1 MSPEASSDTLKSRP
15 QTSSH
20 AGNVD
25 RLLDITRDL
34 ALEMHPHKAGAL
46 DVTLDSTL
54 ESDIG
59 LDSLGRVELLLRLEK
74 GFAVH
79 LPEQLLA
86 NAETPR
92 DLLRGIEAG
101 VQAPVEDA
109 PSGTRA
115 EVRIDGLER
124 SSALPLGA
132 VTLVDVLEWHVLT
145 HPDRPHIVF
154 LDEDDREHEV
164 TYLELRS
171 RAREV
176 AQGLRQRGVASGEA
190 VAIMLPTCVEFFE
203 AFFGILIA
211 GAVPVP
217 IYPPARLSQ
226 LEDHLRRQAGILAN
240 ARVKVLVTVPQ
251 AKPLARFLKAKV
263 AELGHVETVADLRE
277 VVPEDTAWPVL
288 KTNDIA
294 FLQYTSGSTGNP
306 KGVMLSHANLLANVR
321 AMGQALQ
328 ADSTDVFV
336 SWLPLYHDMGL
347 IGAWMGSLYHAI
359 KLVVM
364 SPLTFLARPE
374 KWLWAIH
381 RYRGSISAAPNF
393 AYELCQKRIK
403 DVDIEGL
410 DLSSWRVAANGAEPV
425 IPGTMRAFAERFG
438 GCGFEYEAMK
448 PVYGLAESSVGL
460 AFPPMGRE
468 PPVDRVRRDRFTRGG
483 EAVLCDES
491 DDNALEFVACGQ
503 PLPGHEMRVV
513 DDAGREL
520 PDRREGRLQFRGPS
534 STGGYFRNA
543 EATGALFDG
552 DWLDTGDFA
561 YLVNGDVYLTGRA
574 KDIII
579 KAGRNIY
586 PQEIERAVGDI
597 EGVRTGCVA
606 VFGSTDKASGTE
618 RLVVMAETREQE
630 PEARAELRQRIEQV
644 AGDILGEPP
653 DDVAL
658 VEPQAVLKT
667 SSGKIRR
674 DANRVAYE
682 TGAVSPARRAVWMQ
696 IARLGLSSIGPELRR
711 IVRTVGEYLYA
722 GWWWLVVATT
732 VGVVWPLVTLIPAR
746 RFGQFMVKA
755 ASKWILF
762 AATTP
767 PKITGLEH
775 LAPGPKVIVVNHSSY
790 IDPLLGFAAL
800 PGDVA
805 FAAKGELRKSFL
817 TRYFVAHVGALFVE
831 RFDTQRSVEDS
842 SRLLD
847 ALRAGRTVGVFPEG
861 TFVRMPGLLPFRMG
875 AFSVAAEARVPVV
888 PVVLKGSRAMLRE
901 GSWFP
906 RRATLSVTICAPIS
920 SAGPLLSSGG
930 NDWSAAISLRDN
942 VRQAMLAASGEPDL
956 AFETGRVTRL
966 RE

>member
-1 MSPEASSDTLKSRP
+1 
-15 QTSSH
+15 
-20 AGNVD
+20 
-25 RLLDITRDL
+25 
-34 ALEMHPHKAGAL
+34 
-46 DVTLDSTL
+46 
-54 ESDIG
+54 
-59 LDSLGRVELLLRLEK
+59 
-74 GFAVH
+74 
-79 LPEQLLA
+79 
-86 NAETPR
+86 
-92 DLLRGIEAG
+92 
-101 VQAPVEDA
+101 
-109 PSGTRA
+109 
-115 EVRIDGLER
+115 
-124 SSALPLGA
+124 
-132 VTLVDVLEWHVLT
+132 
-145 HPDRPHIVF
+145 
-154 LDEDDREHEV
+154 
-164 TYLELRS
+164 
-171 RAREV
+171 
-176 AQGLRQRGVASGEA
+176 
-190 VAIMLPTCVEFFE
+190 
-203 AFFGILIA
+203 
-211 GAVPVP
+211 
-217 IYPPARLSQ
+217 
-226 LEDHLRRQAGILAN
+226 
-240 ARVKVLVTVPQ
+240 
-251 AKPLARFLKAKV
+251 
-263 AELGHVETVADLRE
+263 
-277 VVPEDTAWPVL
+277 
-288 KTNDIA
+288 
-294 FLQYTSGSTGNP
+294 
-306 KGVMLSHANLLANVR
+306 
-321 AMGQALQ
+321 
-328 ADSTDVFV
+328 
-336 SWLPLYHDMGL
+336 
-347 IGAWMGSLYHAI
+347 MGSLYHAI